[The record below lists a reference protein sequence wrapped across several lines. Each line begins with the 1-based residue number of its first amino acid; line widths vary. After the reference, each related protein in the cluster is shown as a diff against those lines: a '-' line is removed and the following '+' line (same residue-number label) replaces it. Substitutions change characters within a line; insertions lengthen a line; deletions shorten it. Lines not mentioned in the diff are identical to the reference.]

1 MKMRDDTAT
10 GLRQRGKTVPE
21 QQNAAPV
28 NIPERGGRTEAHRP
42 VRRCAGI
49 SAPCSVLKHAKG
61 RGSELKLNTIEK
73 LSDGKK
79 IPMRKFFETVGSR

>member
-10 GLRQRGKTVPE
+10 GLRQCGKTVPE

-49 SAPCSVLKHAKG
+49 SVPCSVLKHAKD
-61 RGSELKLNTIEK
+61 RGSGLKLDTIEK
-73 LSDGKK
+73 LCRGMK
-79 IPMRKFFETVGSR
+79 IPISKFFKKAGSR

>member
-1 MKMRDDTAT
+1 MKDETAARP
-10 GLRQRGKTVPE
+10 RQRGKTVPE

-49 SAPCSVLKHAKG
+49 SVPCSVLKHAKG
-61 RGSELKLNTIEK
+61 RGSELKSDTIEK
-73 LSDGKK
+73 LCSGMK
-79 IPMRKFFETVGSR
+79 IPISKFFKKAGSR

>member
-1 MKMRDDTAT
+1 MKDETAARP
-10 GLRQRGKTVPE
+10 RQRGKAVPK

-49 SAPCSVLKHAKG
+49 SVPCSVLKHAKG
-61 RGSELKLNTIEK
+61 RGSGLKLDTIEK
-73 LSDGKK
+73 LCSGMK
-79 IPMRKFFETVGSR
+79 IPISECFETAGSR